1 MGSRGTE
8 ATRKLPHRG
17 VRPRGPVAGVQR
29 GRRPLLLRA
38 GAVPVVE
45 GQEGSGTEG
54 REAMVLL
61 CAAPSPPAE
70 GDVLTSR
77 VVSFPLAPPSL
88 PSSPPL
94 PSPRPLRETGRA
106 RCGQGRRG
114 PGRAHLF
121 TAQCYWSYGTLG
133 RNPAPHLALCVCRG
147 RGSRRVPRL
156 SRGVLPV
163 LALVLAGPCCLCPIQ
178 ASSLARCCRGGSE
191 AASGP
196 ETLSCSP
203 PQIKCGGAAPCPIR
217 EAPRES
223 LGPVGGGQRGGLLGG
238 NLALRRGRGG
248 ELWALGLQV

>member
-1 MGSRGTE
+1 MW
-8 ATRKLPHRG
+8 G
-17 VRPRGPVAGVQR
+17 VGALRPRESSPTA
-29 GRRPLLLRA
+29 
-38 GAVPVVE
+38 
-45 GQEGSGTEG
+45 GSGHVDLWQVCREEGGLFCCVLGPSLWWRDRKAVAQREG
-54 REAMVLL
+54 RPWSCSELRPPHPLKMTSSQVGS
-61 CAAPSPPAE
+61 CPSPWH
-70 GDVLTSR
+70 LH
-77 VVSFPLAPPSL
+77 PS
-88 PSSPPL
+88 PPPL

-106 RCGQGRRG
+106 RCRQGRQG
-114 PGRAHLF
+114 PGRVHLF

-203 PQIKCGGAAPCPIR
+203 PQIKCGGAAPRPIR
-217 EAPRES
+217 EGPRES